1 MKYEIIYTRRF
12 QKSLKRV
19 QQLKGFKGERLKKVI
34 TVLANGE
41 KLATEYRDHKLTGD
55 LKDFRECHLAPD
67 ILLIYEIDDGILT
80 LTLVTIGSHSQLFK

>member
-80 LTLVTIGSHSQLFK
+80 LTLVTIGSHSLLFK

>member
-80 LTLVTIGSHSQLFK
+80 FTLVTIGSHSQLFK

>member
-1 MKYEIIYTRRF
+1 MKYEVIYTKRF
-12 QKSLKRV
+12 QKSLKRI
-19 QQLKGFKGERLKKVI
+19 QQLKGFREERLKKVI